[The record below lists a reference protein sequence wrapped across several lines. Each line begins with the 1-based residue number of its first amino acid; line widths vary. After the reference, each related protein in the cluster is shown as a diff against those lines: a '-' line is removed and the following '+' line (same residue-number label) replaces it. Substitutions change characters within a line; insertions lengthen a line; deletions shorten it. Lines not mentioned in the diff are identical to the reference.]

1 MIKGLAKKY
10 IVTQSTGN
18 SVYTNM
24 RDKKKYN
31 SINITINVYAKGANG
46 KSTGEPASID
56 FFIIPSLKRLF
67 ILNVSNDS
75 GIVGLGADLIYS
87 AACLAYEQEFT
98 IELVSVPDLGNRNK
112 PPERLHAFY
121 EKLGMNRNDTIPVT
135 SRTSRGYKGN
145 TRKILK
151 TPYFEERVALYNDFV
166 PIHEEVVEVGAGADR
181 ALLQTPAPMN
191 RNNRN
196 NKKNE

>member
-1 MIKGLAKKY
+1 
-10 IVTQSTGN
+10 
-18 SVYTNM
+18 M

-46 KSTGEPASID
+46 RSKGEPASID
-56 FFIIPSLKRLF
+56 LFIIPSLKRLF

-75 GIVGLGADLIYS
+75 GIAGLGADLIYS
-87 AACLAYEQEFT
+87 AVCLADEQELT
-98 IELVSVPDLGNRNK
+98 IELVSVPDIGNRNA

-121 EKLGMNRNDTIPVT
+121 EKLGMNRNDTIPV
-135 SRTSRGYKGN
+135 SSPTSRGYKGN

-151 TPYFEERVALYNDFV
+151 TPYFTQRIASYNNFV
-166 PIHEEVVEVGAGADR
+166 PIDEEVEVAAAAGAGR

-191 RNNRN
+191 GNNGN
-196 NKKNE
+196 NE